1 MPSVGYNKCKA
12 FLEQGRDIDV
22 AEFIRWFDTQDQK
35 TICSEKA
42 GEARLVVN
50 GATCICVNGNVWS
63 CDLQLE
69 CCRTTSQPRF
79 DG

>member
-42 GEARLVVN
+42 GEARLV
-50 GATCICVNGNVWS
+50 
-63 CDLQLE
+63 
-69 CCRTTSQPRF
+69 
-79 DG
+79 